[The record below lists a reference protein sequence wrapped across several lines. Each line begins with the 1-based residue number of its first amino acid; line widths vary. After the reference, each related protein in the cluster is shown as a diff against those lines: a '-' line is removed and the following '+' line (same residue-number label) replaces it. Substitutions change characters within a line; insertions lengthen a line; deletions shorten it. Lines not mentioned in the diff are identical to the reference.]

1 MKKMKFF
8 ATILAVMMALV
19 ACEEPFDPNQQK
31 PGGDTP
37 QTEYG
42 KGTEAEPFLIR
53 NLKELKFFRDHVNAG
68 KTKYNAE
75 GVHVALAANIDMAA
89 GKLGAKCGFHEQSA
103 KEHNRKMI
111 FKLEF

>member
-42 KGTEAEPFLIR
+42 KGTEAEPYT
-53 NLKELKFFRDHVNAG
+53 VAG
-68 KTKYNAE
+68 VVKATPLDSSCLYYQQDSN
-75 GVHVALAANIDMAA
+75 HHALH
-89 GKLGAKCGFHEQSA
+89 L
-103 KEHNRKMI
+103 
-111 FKLEF
+111 